1 MISKDFPHFG
11 LMHLFIA
18 FSFMNLKQSSV
29 HINCLFPD
37 NSLGMSDHVSW
48 KSVTISGIRNAEAKS
63 SH

>member
-1 MISKDFPHFG
+1 
-11 LMHLFIA
+11 MHLFIA